1 MLPRPLRLAV
11 FVAAC
16 GVIAWLS
23 LEPTTALPSV
33 SLSDKIEHLIAYFGL
48 AVIGLYAFPGAPRRL
63 AVGLFLGGV
72 GIEIL
77 QSVMGLGRQGDPRDA
92 VANTLGIALGFLAA
106 LAIRELIRVKS
117 PARGE

>member
-1 MLPRPLRLAV
+1 MVQDATRRPPLRFPRPLRLAV

-48 AVIGLYAFPGAPRRL
+48 AVIGLTPF
-63 AVGLFLGGV
+63 
-72 GIEIL
+72 
-77 QSVMGLGRQGDPRDA
+77 
-92 VANTLGIALGFLAA
+92 
-106 LAIRELIRVKS
+106 
-117 PARGE
+117 PARPDVWPSACSWAGSASRSCRA